1 MYSSFLVKSNDS
13 GHLYIKV
20 LIQSV
25 NHDIAIFMD
34 KNPLSI
40 SSYSLNEDNDIL
52 VIISLDEAFK
62 AYHIEIVGNYQ
73 RFSFLPD
80 FDKIGCFEL
89 TIKKIDDNITNLKS
103 AFRRYFVH
111 FNKDVIPKKC
121 VNISHMWWDSKL
133 DKDVKL
139 HIPDSVLY
147 DQETFMNVVNFILK

>member
-40 SSYSLNEDNDIL
+40 SSYFLNEDNDIL

-62 AYHIEIVGNYQ
+62 VYHIEIVGNYQ

-89 TIKKIDDNITNLKS
+89 T
-103 AFRRYFVH
+103 
-111 FNKDVIPKKC
+111 
-121 VNISHMWWDSKL
+121 M
-133 DKDVKL
+133 
-139 HIPDSVLY
+139 
-147 DQETFMNVVNFILK
+147 